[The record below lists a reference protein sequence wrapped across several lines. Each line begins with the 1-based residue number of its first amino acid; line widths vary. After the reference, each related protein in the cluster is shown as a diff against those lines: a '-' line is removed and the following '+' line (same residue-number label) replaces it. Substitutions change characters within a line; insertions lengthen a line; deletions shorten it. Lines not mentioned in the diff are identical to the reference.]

1 MIEERLEK
9 WYEKT
14 GKKVAIIL
22 SVIVIGFIIIKLN
35 IIGLFAPF
43 ILAWLFA
50 SMLNV
55 FVSWSNKKVGI
66 PRALGT
72 IISMLTILSG
82 VLGLLTLI
90 IKKLWEQIIAI
101 AYSFPDLTQRLLDE
115 VNGLEN
121 KLSGLIGTGTVLG
134 PISNLD
140 ELIQEIM
147 DTLSNYLGTI
157 IPVAYNAV
165 SKVPDIILFTVVMLV
180 ATFFMTKDYYKI
192 KDFVKAQFS
201 DTIVDKVVIMQ
212 KGVLSAIGGYVR
224 TQLIM
229 MSITFCICITG
240 LFVFRVNY
248 ALLISVIIAFV
259 DALPVFGSGAILIPW
274 ALYNLI
280 IGQYTLGVGLLCI
293 YGIIFMVRQIF
304 EPKILSTQIGVYA
317 LVTVM
322 AVYIG
327 YRTMGFLGLIIG
339 PALAVIL
346 KMLQNVGAL
355 PQFKPVKK
363 ADSRGE
369 KVNEKYSSKRD
380 NRSS

>member
-1 MIEERLEK
+1 MLEEKLEA
-9 WYEKT
+9 WYEKR
-14 GKKVAIIL
+14 GKKVVMIL
-22 SVIVIGFIIIKLN
+22 VTLLIAFVIIKLN
-35 IIGLFAPF
+35 IIGLLAPF
-43 ILAWLFA
+43 IVAWLFA
-50 SMLNV
+50 SLLNY
-55 FVSWSNKKVGI
+55 FVTWINKKTGL

-72 IISMLTILSG
+72 ILSMLTILSG

-90 IKKLWEQIIAI
+90 IKKLGEQVVAI
-101 AYSFPDLTQRLLDE
+101 AYNLPSLTEELIMQVGQLEERFSSFF
-115 VNGLEN
+115 
-121 KLSGLIGTGTVLG
+121 GTGSA
-134 PISNLD
+134 PKAISDLD
-140 ELIQEIM
+140 QIIEQVMEQ
-147 DTLSNYLGTI
+147 LSSYLGTV

-165 SKVPDIILFTVVMLV
+165 SKVPDIILFTVVMFV

-224 TQLIM
+224 TQMIM
-229 MSITFCICITG
+229 MSITFSICIVG
-240 LFVFRVNY
+240 LFVFQVSY
-248 ALLISVIIAFV
+248 ALLISFIIAIV

-274 ALYNLI
+274 ALYNLLT
-280 IGQYTLGVGLLCI
+280 GQYTLAIGLFCI
-293 YGIIFMVRQIF
+293 YGIIFMTRQIF

-327 YRTMGFLGLIIG
+327 YRTMGFIGLIIG

-355 PQFKPVKK
+355 PQFKPIQKT
-363 ADSRGE
+363 DSRGE
-369 KVNEKYSSKRD
+369 KVHEKHSSK
-380 NRSS
+380 